1 MMDARNN
8 NIDSCLLFDLFSE
21 GFPQEHRHVR
31 PGREWL
37 VELCVK
43 YLVVTLVC

>member
-1 MMDARNN
+1 MDARNIN
-8 NIDSCLLFDLFSE
+8 KDSCLLFDLLSA
-21 GFPQEHRHVR
+21 GLPQVHNVR
-31 PGREWL
+31 PGREWF